1 MDFGIKKVLKE
12 KNVKDKKIVMA
23 ELFGTNLFAIL
34 VFNSEGNIIDS
45 ECNCTFEDPKKA
57 RKITN
62 LHYRKKLKNLQN
74 F

>member
-1 MDFGIKKVLKE
+1 MDYGIRKVIKE
-12 KNVKDKKIVMA
+12 KKVKDKKIEMV

-34 VFNSEGNIIDS
+34 IFDENNNIIDS

-62 LHYRKKLKNLQN
+62 LHYRKKLKNLEN

>member
-1 MDFGIKKVLKE
+1 MDFGIKRIIKQKKLK
-12 KNVKDKKIVMA
+12 NGKIIMA
-23 ELFGTNLFAIL
+23 ELFGTNLYSVLIFDENDNLI
-34 VFNSEGNIIDS
+34 SS

-62 LHYRKKLKNLQN
+62 QNYKKKLKNLQN

>member
-1 MDFGIKKVLKE
+1 MNYGIKRIIKQKRLR
-12 KNVKDKKIVMA
+12 NGKIIMA

-34 VFNSEGNIIDS
+34 VFDKNNNIIDS
-45 ECNCTFEDPKKA
+45 ECNCTFENIKMA

-62 LHYRKKLKNLQN
+62 LHYRKKLKNLQI

>member
-1 MDFGIKKVLKE
+1 MDFGIRKVLKE
-12 KNVKDKKIVMA
+12 KKDKDKKIDMV

-34 VFNSEGNIIDS
+34 IFDENDNLIDS